1 MGIFSSINIAATG
14 MSAERLRTDV
24 IFDNIANAST
34 TSSQEGGY
42 SMDIYSINKRKEK
55 DTLSSKSLHFS
66 FNFFAPFLLVLLLF
80 LFFLSISFQKRRQP
94 FHMLPEVIIH
104 FP

>member
-24 IFDNIANAST
+24 ISDNIANAST

-42 SMDIYSINKRKEK
+42 FRRSRVAE
-55 DTLSSKSLHFS
+55 
-66 FNFFAPFLLVLLLF
+66 
-80 LFFLSISFQKRRQP
+80 KRRHRLAASLC
-94 FHMLPEVIIH
+94 F
-104 FP
+104 FRYG